1 MKTSNKLL
9 IAFAAALILIPLLGM
24 VYVSQVYYTTGNYKT
39 DEVVKI
45 ENFSTP
51 TKNMSSVAITS
62 PFESVNIADA
72 KGMSLNIHLINDAN
86 FGLKIPENVKDLISA
101 SVDANGQLQIVAKAK
116 PNHQDYVVIL
126 IYAPSFKQLDL
137 AQSARLIL
145 SAKADSLS
153 LYVSQTEGIRFNNE
167 IQLNK
172 LSLFATNVGEIGVNA
187 DQIKS
192 MTLNLKHS
200 NFKSQSNSFDNL
212 SIASSGE
219 SKIEI
224 YGNDEN
230 DSQYT
235 IKNLV
240 LNTLDQTAVKIEDIK
255 ISNCSGSF
263 SDQTKVQM
271 PAINLNQMYKK

>member
-51 TKNMSSVAITS
+51 TKNMSSMAITS

-72 KGMSLNIHLINDAN
+72 KGMSLNIHLINDDN

-101 SVDANGQLQIVAKAK
+101 SVDANGQLQIVAKGK

-137 AQSARLIL
+137 AQSARLIV

-153 LYVSQTEGIRFNNE
+153 LNVSQTEGIRFNNE

-172 LSLFATNVGEIGVNA
+172 LSLFATNVGEISVNA

-192 MTLNLKHS
+192 MALNLKHS

-212 SIASSGE
+212 SISTSGE

-235 IKNLV
+235 IKNLA
-240 LNTLDQTAVKIEDIK
+240 LKTLDQTAVKIEDIK

-271 PAINLNQMYKK
+271 PAVNLNQMYKK